1 MKFRWFFISIM
12 FMPIIFLSAC
22 ATKKYQA
29 GQEYGLYCSKESQ
42 CKIMDAVRDDGA
54 FVYQLGDTISIVVP
68 QDQIFKEGATLL
80 SSGKHETLDNIADL
94 LAGYQKMTVKIIIYI
109 ANDNQSGVATMRAQ
123 ALEHYLMMEKINA
136 RLLYSVVKT
145 RRSSLQNNIE
155 FVTRKLP

>member
-1 MKFRWFFISIM
+1 MKLKLFFIAITI
-12 FMPIIFLSAC
+12 MPIMLLSGC

-54 FVYQLGDTISIVVP
+54 LIYQLGDTISIVIP
-68 QDQIFKEGATLL
+68 QDKIFKEDATIL
-80 SSGKHETLDNIADL
+80 SSGKHKTLDNISDL
-94 LAGYQKMTVKIIIYI
+94 LACYQKMTVKVIVYI
-109 ANDNQSGVATMRAQ
+109 ANDNQSGIATMRAQ
-123 ALEHYLMMEKINA
+123 ALEHYLTMEKINA

-145 RRSSLQNNIE
+145 RYSNLQNNIE